1 MIAMKLVKYKSSI
14 ALGILVPKR
23 CRLPQAPKI
32 AIPQNQVIEQRN
44 RQKLRSRQQLS
55 RQSNIL
61 GAWLHTPRGVI
72 VRDNRPRRPLADHL
86 AKNIPWVSQSFRC
99 CADRNYLSTQQP
111 IFHIQQHHSKT
122 FLRLPHQILTQGIR
136 CRLRRVNHS
145 HFRRPRLKHPPPHHQ
160 HVPEPPTPN
169 LDSGHPPPLAES
181 QPQPFPA
188 AATETPASP
197 TPPQPKSKSP
207 QQGQPREPPATPE

>member
-14 ALGILVPKR
+14 TLGILVPKR

-86 AKNIPWVSQSFRC
+86 AKNISWVSQSFRC

-136 CRLRRVNHS
+136 RRSRRVNHS
-145 HFRRPRLKHPPPHHQ
+145 HLRRPALNNRAPPP
-160 HVPEPPTPN
+160 PPGPAAPHTNP
-169 LDSGHPPPLAES
+169 GPGP
-181 QPQPFPA
+181 PA
-188 AATETPASP
+188 AACGESTTAIS
-197 TPPQPKSKSP
+197 
-207 QQGQPREPPATPE
+207 GGRD